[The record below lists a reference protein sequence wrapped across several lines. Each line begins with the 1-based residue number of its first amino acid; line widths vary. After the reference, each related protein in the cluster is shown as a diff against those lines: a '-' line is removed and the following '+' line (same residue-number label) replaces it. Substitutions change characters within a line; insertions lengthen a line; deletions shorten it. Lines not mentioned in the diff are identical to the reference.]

1 MRSAL
6 AAVLIVCSACA
17 DRGPPAWTARS
28 GFLERGLFSG
38 RRFCGSGATDVDARR
53 ELAKVLQRFSVAVA
67 GQEGVLAHQ
76 LHDELGKVVSFEHI
90 ADRWTSPDGA
100 SQRALAA
107 LTLEEAS
114 AAIEA
119 FPWIAP
125 AARAQLQ
132 SRMRPAFDEV
142 ARQGRLDD

>member
-1 MRSAL
+1 MRSCLPLLL
-6 AAVLIVCSACA
+6 AFAACEG
-17 DRGPPAWTARS
+17 RSPPAWTTKT

-38 RRFCGSGATDVDARR
+38 RRFCGSGTTDVDARR
-53 ELAKVLQRFSVAVA
+53 ELAKVLQRFSVALA
-67 GQEGVLAHQ
+67 GQEGMLAHQ

-90 ADRWTSPDGA
+90 AARWTSPDGS

-107 LTLEEAS
+107 LTLEEAG

-132 SRMRPAFDEV
+132 SRLRPAFDEL
-142 ARQGRLDD
+142 ALQGRLDD